1 MSRNKRISKVLSL
14 LITIIMVLGCF
25 TPFVYAEGNYLSS
38 AKVGLQKEALNKI
51 MPEVAKDLEKDDV
64 AEILVYMADQLDS
77 KMVARATKEAVS
89 LSMTPYNT
97 KLAVRRGVLEALK
110 DKAEIT
116 QMNLLKYLEQEKEK
130 GGNVVEFE
138 SFDIVNMVYVKATK
152 EVVENISY
160 MPEVG
165 KIYKN
170 KTHQMEKIIFTDEN
184 KKN

>member
-1 MSRNKRISKVLSL
+1 M
-14 LITIIMVLGCF
+14 
-25 TPFVYAEGNYLSS
+25 
-38 AKVGLQKEALNKI
+38 
-51 MPEVAKDLEKDDV
+51 
-64 AEILVYMADQLDS
+64 
-77 KMVARATKEAVS
+77 
-89 LSMTPYNT
+89 
-97 KLAVRRGVLEALK
+97 EALK

-184 KKN
+184 KIRWNRMEYRQG